1 TTKPTRE
8 ATGMAHGFTGK
19 ILHVDLTDGRH
30 WVEEPDDAFYRKMM
44 GGRAL
49 VSHYLLTLVPPGA
62 DPFGPENIF
71 VMAPGIVTG
80 STFSGQ
86 GRNGVGAKSPLTGGL
101 GSAEAG
107 GYAGAEL
114 KRAGFDAVVVRG
126 KSPKPVY
133 IWINNGEVEIRDA
146 SNVWGLDIAPA
157 EHKIREEVG
166 EKTARTTLIG
176 PAGENLVRFACV
188 VNDISHFAGRTGV
201 GAVMGSKNLKGLA
214 IKSKGALP
222 VNDRKPSLDLSK
234 WMTENLDLT
243 WHFHDVGTAGGLR
256 ALSMAGGL
264 PTFNFQEGSFAGNE
278 KITGTTMRDT
288 ILIKRDTCYAC
299 AVRCKRVVQ
308 VEDTERG
315 ISVDPIYGGPEY
327 ESLSALGNNCGIDD
341 LIALAKA
348 NERTAALGLDSIS
361 TGMVISW
368 AMEAFEKGLITKDD
382 YGVDLQF
389 GDAQAMMDM
398 VEAIGHR
405 SNPLGDLLAE
415 GSYRAA
421 QKVGKGSMDFVHHVK
436 GQEFPLHEPRIKHA
450 LGMGY
455 MVSPTG
461 ADHMHNMHDTVG
473 AAEGPFMDRMREY
486 NPDLKTIQAHGFDEN
501 KLELHWSFTTWR
513 HFCDSVGLCHFLPY
527 SPSQMVSVVNGM
539 TGWDVD
545 INEIFEVG
553 RRTATIARMFNL
565 REGLDSS
572 TDVLPKRFYE
582 EFRNNNSATGK
593 PMDREATLAAL
604 KWHYKRNGWD
614 ENGVPTPE
622 TLKELGLEEYAGALA
637 AKA

>member
-1 TTKPTRE
+1 
-8 ATGMAHGFTGK
+8 MAHGFTGK
-19 ILHVDLTDGRH
+19 ILHVDLTESRH
-30 WVEEPDDAFYRKMM
+30 WVEEPDDDFYRKMM

-49 VSHYLLTLVPPGA
+49 VAHYLLTEVPPGA
-62 DPFGPENIF
+62 DPFGPENVF
-71 VMAPGIVTG
+71 VFAPGIVTG

-86 GRNGVGAKSPLTGGL
+86 GRNGFGGKSPLTGGL

-114 KRAGFDAVVVRG
+114 KRAGYDAVVVHG
-126 KSPKPVY
+126 KAAKPSY
-133 IWINNGEVEIRDA
+133 IWIKDGAVEIRDGSA
-146 SNVWGLDIAPA
+146 VWGLDIADA
-157 EHKIREEVG
+157 QEKIREEVG
-166 EKTARTTLIG
+166 DKGARTTLIG
-176 PAGENLVRFACV
+176 PGGENLVRFSCV
-188 VNDISHFAGRTGV
+188 INDISHFAGRTGL
-201 GAVMGSKNLKGLA
+201 GAVMGSKNLKGFA
-214 IKSKGALP
+214 IKAKGALP
-222 VNDRKPSLDLSK
+222 VNDRKPSLDLAK

-264 PTFNFQEGSFAGNE
+264 PTYNFQEGSFENNE

-327 ESLSALGNNCGIDD
+327 ESLSALGNNCGVDD

-348 NERTAALGLDSIS
+348 NERCAALGLDTIS
-361 TGMVISW
+361 TGMAIAW
-368 AMEAFEKGLITKDD
+368 AMECAERGLLKPEDVG
-382 YGVDLQF
+382 GVDLRF
-389 GDAQAMMDM
+389 GDAQGMLDA
-398 VEAIGHR
+398 VEAIGKR
-405 SNPLGDLLAE
+405 SNALGDLLAE
-415 GSYRAA
+415 GTYRAA
-421 QKVGKGSMDFVHHVK
+421 EKIGRGTDEYVIHVK
-436 GQEFPLHEPRIKHA
+436 KQEFPLHEPRIKHA

-461 ADHMHNMHDTVG
+461 ADHMHNMHDTV
-473 AAEGPFMDRMREY
+473 AASEGPFMNRMREY
-486 NPDLKTIQAHGFDEN
+486 NPDLKTIEPHGFDEN

-553 RRTATIARMFNL
+553 QRTATMARLYNL
-565 REGLDSS
+565 REGLDAS
-572 TDVLPKRFYE
+572 TDTLPKRFYGP
-582 EFRNNNSATGK
+582 FRNDNSATGK
-593 PMDREATLAAL
+593 PMDEAETNEAR
-604 KWHYKRNGWD
+604 KWHYRRNGWD
-614 ENGVPTPE
+614 DNGVPTPE
-622 TLKELGLEEYAGALA
+622 TLQKLGLDQYASALS

>member
-1 TTKPTRE
+1 
-8 ATGMAHGFTGK
+8 MAHGFTGK
-19 ILHVDLTDGRH
+19 ILHVDLTEGRH

-49 VSHYLLTLVPPGA
+49 VAHYLLTLVPAGA

-86 GRNGVGAKSPLTGGL
+86 GRNGFGAKSPLTGGL

-114 KRAGFDAVVVRG
+114 KRSGYDAVVVRG
-126 KSPKPVY
+126 KAAKPSY
-133 IWINNGEVEIRDA
+133 IWIKDGAVEIRDGSA
-146 SNVWGLDIAPA
+146 VWGLDVADA
-157 EHKIREEVG
+157 EKKIREEVG
-166 EKTARTTLIG
+166 DRGARTTLIG
-176 PAGENLVRFACV
+176 PGGENLVRFACV

-201 GAVMGSKNLKGLA
+201 GAVMGSKNLKGIA
-214 IKSKGALP
+214 VKARGALP
-222 VNDRKPSLDLSK
+222 VNDKKPSLDLAK

-264 PTFNFQEGSFAGNE
+264 PTFNFQEGSFDGNE

-315 ISVDPIYGGPEY
+315 ITVDPIYGGPEY

-361 TGMVISW
+361 TGMVIAW

-382 YGVDLQF
+382 FGVELNF
-389 GDAQAMMDM
+389 GDADGMMAM

-415 GSYRAA
+415 GAYRAA
-421 QKVGKGSMDFVHHVK
+421 QKVGKGSMEFVHHVK

-473 AAEGPFMDRMREY
+473 TTEGPFMNRMREY
-486 NPDLKTIQAHGFDEN
+486 NPSLQTIQPHGFDEN

-539 TGWDVD
+539 TGWDTD

-553 RRTATIARMFNL
+553 RRTATLARIFNL

-582 EFRNNNSATGK
+582 PFRNDNSATGK
-593 PMDREATLAAL
+593 PMDREETHAAL

-622 TLKELGLEEYAGALA
+622 TLSELGLDEYAGALA

>member
-1 TTKPTRE
+1 
-8 ATGMAHGFTGK
+8 MAHGYTGK
-19 ILHVDLTDGRH
+19 ILHVDLTDRRH
-30 WVEEPDDAFYRKMM
+30 WVEEPDDDFYRKMM

-49 VSHYLLTLVPPGA
+49 VAHYLLTLVPKGA
-62 DPFGPENIF
+62 DPFSPDNIF

-114 KRAGFDAVVVRG
+114 KRAGYDAVVVRG
-126 KSPKPVY
+126 KADKPVY
-133 IWINNGEVEIRDA
+133 LWITPDKVEIRDG
-146 SNVWGLDIAPA
+146 SNVWGMDIAPA
-157 EHKIREEVG
+157 QEKIREEVG
-166 EKTARTTLIG
+166 DKMARTTLIG
-176 PAGENLVRFACV
+176 PGGENLVRFACV
-188 VNDISHFAGRTGV
+188 VNDTAHFAGRTGV

-214 IKSKGALP
+214 FKAKAALP
-222 VNDRKPSLDLSK
+222 VNDKKPSIDLAK

-256 ALSMAGGL
+256 ALHLAGGL
-264 PTFNFQEGSFAGNE
+264 PTFNFQEGSFEGNE

-299 AVRCKRVVQ
+299 AVRCKRVVE
-308 VEDTERG
+308 VEDKERN
-315 ISVDPIYGGPEY
+315 IYVDPIYGGPEY
-327 ESLSALGNNCGIDD
+327 ESLSALGNNCGVDD

-361 TGMVISW
+361 TGMAISW
-368 AMEAFEKGLITKDD
+368 AMEAFEKGLLTTDD
-382 YGVDLQF
+382 TDGVELRF
-389 GDAQAMMDM
+389 GDADAMMNA
-398 VEAIGHR
+398 VELIGHR
-405 SNPLGDLLAE
+405 KGKLGDLLAE
-415 GSYRAA
+415 GTKRAA
-421 QKVGKGSMDFVHHVK
+421 DKIGRGTEEFVLHVK

-461 ADHMHNMHDTVG
+461 ADHMHNMHDTV
-473 AAEGPFMDRMREY
+473 AANEGPFMERMREY
-486 NPDLKTIQAHGFDEN
+486 NPNFQTIKPHGFDEN
-501 KLELHWSFTTWR
+501 KLELHWAFTTWR
-513 HFCDSVGLCHFLPY
+513 HFTDSVGLCHFLPY
-527 SPSQMVSVVNGM
+527 SPKQMVSVVNGM
-539 TGWDVD
+539 TGWDTDV
-545 INEIFEVG
+545 NELFEQG
-553 RRTATIARMFNL
+553 RRTATIARLYNL

-572 TDVLPKRFYE
+572 TDTLPKRFFE
-582 EFRNNNSATGK
+582 RFRNDNSATGV
-593 PMDREATLAAL
+593 PMDEAATNDAL
-604 KWHYKRNGWD
+604 KWHYRRNGWD

-622 TLKELGLEEYAGALA
+622 TLKELGLEQYADALA